1 MKNRRACFVKRRPI
15 YAMGPLP
22 DLRELM
28 RRALFL
34 HGEKTVLRETKNG
47 QIVQY
52 SCKNI
57 IDDVTALGTALIDY
71 GFADGHIALVGE
83 NSYLWFVSYMA
94 VVCGVGVVVPLD
106 KDLTDENLFDLA
118 RKGDAQAIIYSK
130 PYRGA
135 AEQLERTQ
143 VRGFAIE
150 TLPGVDERDTLPG
163 MIRHG
168 KELISRGDRRYTDR
182 PIDRENAAAILFT
195 SGTTGANK
203 GVMLSH
209 KNICANVDNL
219 LKTAPNEPNSIS
231 ILPFHHTIEMNCHI
245 LPGILIGADIYLCAS
260 LKRLT
265 DTMKLAKPGMSLV
278 VPLFLETLY
287 KTIWTEAKRE
297 GHTRDLQTA
306 MKLSDFFLKLGID
319 LRNVLFKQLKENLG
333 GNFDLVVCG
342 GAAADPEVIRGL
354 YSCGIDVV
362 TAYGLTECSPVVA
375 INTKAHKHPETV
387 GKPLDLLQVKIEQAD
402 SKGIGE
408 IYVKGDTVMLGYYKD
423 EAATAATFDGEWLK
437 TGDYGKLKGRK
448 LLTVVGRK
456 KNLIVLNNGKNV
468 HPEEIEATI
477 IRQLPYVKEALVY
490 SSNYKVKETLM
501 QTIAAALK
509 IEVEEYFGK
518 MDMETVEKLVAED
531 IRRVNKLLP
540 GYKQMHQL
548 FITQE
553 DFLRTTT
560 QKVIRQKVIE
570 EQSKAHGEGIIL

>member
-22 DLRELM
+22 DLREFL

-57 IDDVTALGTALIDY
+57 IDDVNALGTALIDY
-71 GFADGHIALVGE
+71 GFADAHIALVGE

-94 VVCGVGVVVPLD
+94 VVCGVGVIVPLD
-106 KDLTDENLFDLA
+106 KELTDENLFDLA

-130 PYRGA
+130 PYRSVAG
-135 AEQLERTQ
+135 QLEHAQ
-143 VRGFAIE
+143 IKSIAIE
-150 TLPGVDERDTLPG
+150 ILPGVDERNTLPG

-168 KELISRGDRRYTDR
+168 KELISRGDQRYTDR
-182 PIDRENAAAILFT
+182 PIDREKAVAILFT

-209 KNICANVDNL
+209 KNICANVDNI
-219 LKTAPNEPNSIS
+219 LKVAPCEPDSIS
-231 ILPFHHTIEMNCHI
+231 MLPFHHTIELNCHI
-245 LPGILIGADIYLCAS
+245 LPGILHGMDIYLCAS

-265 DTMKLAKPGMSLV
+265 DTMKMVKPGMSVV
-278 VPLFLETLY
+278 VPLFLETVY
-287 KTIWTEAKRE
+287 KTIWAETKRQNR
-297 GHTRDLQTA
+297 TKDLQA
-306 MKLSDFFLKLGID
+306 ALKISNMFLKFGID

-333 GNFDLVVCG
+333 GKFDLVICG
-342 GAAADPEVIRGL
+342 GAAADPEVVCGL
-354 YSCGIDVV
+354 YNFGIDVV
-362 TAYGLTECSPVVA
+362 TAYGLTECSPAVA
-375 INTKAHKHPETV
+375 FNVKAHKRPKTV
-387 GKPLDLLQVKIEQAD
+387 GKPLGLLQVKIDQPD

-408 IYVKGDTVMLGYYKD
+408 IYVKGDTVMLGYYED
-423 EAATAATFDGEWLK
+423 EAATAATFDGQWLK
-437 TGDYGKLKGRK
+437 TGDYGKLKGRR

-518 MDMETVEKLVAED
+518 MDMATVEKLVAED

-560 QKVIRQKVIE
+560 KKVIRQKVIE
-570 EQSKAHGEGIIL
+570 EQNKSFGEGIIL